1 MLSNPVQALK
11 GKPNG
16 APLTQALVLGIAIVL
31 FSTPVA
37 AQSAEDCTVPP
48 DLQPLIDLL
57 NTVGEL
63 AFIAGIALATVGF
76 SIAGLL
82 FMMPGQEYTRRGK
95 QVAKNVLIGTIILLS
110 ANMVVSFLTSQLG
123 TSLCT

>member
-1 MLSNPVQALK
+1 MQSDPVQALK
-11 GKPNG
+11 AK
-16 APLTQALVLGIAIVL
+16 AREVPLKQLLIAGLATIL
-31 FSTPVA
+31 FSAPAA
-37 AQSAEDCTVPP
+37 AQTADDCTVPP
-48 DLQPLIDLL
+48 DLQPLVDLL
-57 NTVGEL
+57 NTIGEL

>member
-1 MLSNPVQALK
+1 MRLRTRIPPDRRSVRIILGTALSALFLVQPA
-11 GKPNG
+11 
-16 APLTQALVLGIAIVL
+16 
-31 FSTPVA
+31 A
-37 AQSAEDCTVPP
+37 AQPAEDCTVPP

-57 NTVGEL
+57 NTIGEL

-76 SIAGLL
+76 SVAGLM
-82 FMMPGQEYTRRGK
+82 FMMPGQEYARRGK
-95 QVAKNVLIGTIILLS
+95 QVAKNVFIGTIILLS